1 MQQQQFSMHMHM
13 SHTHS
18 VCFSYFAIDFAT
30 LCCMACDE
38 WERDERRR
46 DTVWSVWPNKEACQ
60 HTHTHLHFSISY
72 ETVCTVGAAS
82 STCIG
87 SAAHRHRKCN
97 SNSKRNRPPA
107 QCLRTH
113 FVMHTKGSKLFRCR
127 CHSKIGWHSIS
138 LWPSRSYL
146 LLRLLLQLLL
156 LLLSCNC
163 CYRCSSGWHFDNVC
177 IRQSYFFCLE
187 SFSLYENP
195 YRAYSRSEC
204 NAELKK

>member
-46 DTVWSVWPNKEACQ
+46 HTVWSVWPNKEACQ
-60 HTHTHLHFSISY
+60 HTHTYLHFSISY
-72 ETVCTVGAAS
+72 ETQSAHLVLPSPLVLAS
-82 STCIG
+82 QHIATG
-87 SAAHRHRKCN
+87 SATQTAAE
-97 SNSKRNRPPA
+97 RPPA

-146 LLRLLLQLLL
+146 LLHLLL
-156 LLLSCNC
+156 LLLLDCHC

-187 SFSLYENP
+187 SLSLYENP
-195 YRAYSRSEC
+195 YRAYSRGEC
-204 NAELKK
+204 TAELKK